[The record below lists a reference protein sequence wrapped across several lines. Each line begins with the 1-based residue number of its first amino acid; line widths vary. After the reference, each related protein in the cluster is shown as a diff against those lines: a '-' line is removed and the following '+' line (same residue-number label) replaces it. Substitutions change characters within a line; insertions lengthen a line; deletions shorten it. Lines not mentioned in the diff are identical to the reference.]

1 MNLQHFAG
9 PALAWTALATLLNLL
24 WEIAHL
30 PLYTI
35 SRDADGAGMAFAVFH
50 CTAGDGL
57 IALAS
62 FMFAGMVLRDASWP
76 LSRPALGAAIA
87 ALLAVLFTIYS
98 EWRNV
103 YEVKAWGYLPAMPLV
118 FGIGLSPLMQWLVI
132 PPAATL
138 LLLMRV
144 RKVT

>member
-1 MNLQHFAG
+1 
-9 PALAWTALATLLNLL
+9 
-24 WEIAHL
+24 
-30 PLYTI
+30 
-35 SRDADGAGMAFAVFH
+35 MAFAVFH

-87 ALLAVLFTIYS
+87 ALLAVLFTIHS

-103 YEVKAWGYLPAMPLV
+103 YEVKARGYLPDMPLV

>member
-1 MNLQHFAG
+1 MILKHFAG
-9 PALAWTALATLLNLL
+9 AALAWTALATLLNLL

-76 LSRPALGAAIA
+76 LSRPALGAVIA

-103 YEVKAWGYLPAMPLV
+103 YEVKAWGYLPAMPLA